1 MKSLCLSLLGLF
13 LLCVAS
19 LSAQAPRT
27 REIDELN
34 WMEFRGLVPGRI
46 QTVLIPTGTVEAHGV
61 THNGTDNTIPTAVA
75 RRIAPGLNALVAPT
89 LNYGITG
96 SLEAF
101 AGGITISPEAYK
113 AFTRDMLRGF
123 ARNGFKNLI
132 VINGHG
138 GNTAA
143 LVEVLEEVGRSEK
156 VRTLVV
162 NWWTYCS
169 DLTLK
174 VFGEDGGH
182 AGWNETAM
190 VQATHP
196 GLVRQELYN
205 DNLATPRAPAGAW
218 TAFPFPS
225 SIILYQPKQGYVKFD
240 EAKAK
245 QYFGECSDK
254 MAGLTQEV
262 IQKWDAAGL
271 YRESAAK

>member
-1 MKSLCLSLLGLF
+1 MRSFLSLLCFTCALW
-13 LLCVAS
+13 
-19 LSAQAPRT
+19 AQSPRT

-34 WMEFRGLVPGRI
+34 WMEFRQLVPQKI

-75 RRIAPGLNALVAPT
+75 RRIAGDLNALVAPT

-101 AGGITISPEAYK
+101 AGGITISPEVYK
-113 AFTRDMLRGF
+113 AFARDLLRGL
-123 ARNGFKNLI
+123 AKNGFKNLVI
-132 VINGHG
+132 VNGHG
-138 GNTAA
+138 GNTEALTAA
-143 LVEVLEEVGRSEK
+143 AEEVGREMR
-156 VRTLVV
+156 VRTMLV
-162 NWWTYCS
+162 NWWSYC
-169 DLTLK
+169 DDITKK

-196 GLVRQELYN
+196 QLVRKELYN
-205 DNLATPRAPAGAW
+205 DNLATPRAIPGSW

-225 SIILYQPKQGYVKFD
+225 SIILYQPKQGLVRFD

-245 QYFGECSDK
+245 DYFQSCSLKIRDLS
-254 MAGLTQEV
+254 ADV
-262 IQKWDAAGL
+262 ISKWNQAGL
-271 YRESAAK
+271 YQ

>member
-1 MKSLCLSLLGLF
+1 MKTLGFVLLIGGVL
-13 LLCVAS
+13 A
-19 LSAQAPRT
+19 AQTPRT
-27 REIDELN
+27 REVDELN
-34 WMEFRGLVPGRI
+34 WMEFRDLVPSKI
-46 QTVLIPTGTVEAHGV
+46 TTVLIPTGTVEAHGV
-61 THNGTDNTIPTAVA
+61 THNGTDNTIPTAIA
-75 RRIAPGLNALVAPT
+75 RRIAPSMNALVAPT

-101 AGGITISPEAYK
+101 AGGITISNETYK
-113 AFTRDMLRGF
+113 AFVVDILRGF
-123 ARNGFKNLI
+123 ARHGMKNLI
-132 VINGHG
+132 IVNGHG
-138 GNTAA
+138 GNTAMLTA
-143 LVEVLEEVGRSEK
+143 AAEEVGRSER

-169 DLTLK
+169 DLTFK

-196 GLVRQELYN
+196 QLVRKELYN
-205 DNLATPRAPAGAW
+205 DKLATPRATPGSW

-245 QYFGECSDK
+245 EYFNGCSDK
-254 MAGLTQEV
+254 IGGLGKELIEKWDMAGLY
-262 IQKWDAAGL
+262 K
-271 YRESAAK
+271 

>member
-1 MKSLCLSLLGLF
+1 MKMTFFALCFVTVLF
-13 LLCVAS
+13 G
-19 LSAQAPRT
+19 QAPRT
-27 REIDELN
+27 REIDDLN
-34 WMEFRGLVPGRI
+34 WMEFKDLVPSKI

-61 THNGTDNTIPTAVA
+61 THNGTDNTIPTAIA
-75 RRIAPGLNALVAPT
+75 RRIAPSMNALVAPT

-101 AGGITISPEAYK
+101 AGGITISDDAYRL
-113 AFTRDMLRGF
+113 FVRDILRGF
-123 ARNGFKNLI
+123 ARHGMKNLI
-132 VINGHG
+132 IINGHG

-143 LVEVLEEVGRSEK
+143 LNAVAEEVGRSER

-162 NWWTYCS
+162 NWWTFCG

-196 GLVRQELYN
+196 HLVRKELYSEK
-205 DNLATPRAPAGAW
+205 LATARATPGSW

-225 SIILYQPKQGYVKFD
+225 SIILYQPKQGYVQFD
-240 EAKAK
+240 EVKAK
-245 QYFGECSDK
+245 QYFNSCSDK
-254 MAGLTQEV
+254 IGSLGQEV
-262 IQKWDAAGL
+262 IEKWNLAGL
-271 YRESAAK
+271 YLR

>member
-1 MKSLCLSLLGLF
+1 MKYVILLSISLGLW
-13 LLCVAS
+13 
-19 LSAQAPRT
+19 AQSPRT

-34 WMEFRGLVPGRI
+34 WMEFKQLVSQRI

-75 RRIAPGLNALVAPT
+75 RRIAPDLNALVAPV

-113 AFTRDMLRGF
+113 AFTRDLMRGL
-123 ARNGFKNLI
+123 AKNGFKNLI
-132 VINGHG
+132 IVNGHG
-138 GNTAA
+138 GNTEA
-143 LVEVLEEVGRSEK
+143 LTEVMEEVGREMR
-156 VRTLVV
+156 VRTMIV
-162 NWWTYCS
+162 NWWSYCG

-196 GLVRQELYN
+196 QLVRKELYN
-205 DNLATPRAPAGAW
+205 ENLASPRAIPGSWA
-218 TAFPFPS
+218 AFPFPS
-225 SIILYQPKQGYVKFD
+225 SIILYQPKQGMVRFD

-245 QYFGECSDK
+245 EYFGSCSEKIRDLAK
-254 MAGLTQEV
+254 DV
-262 IQKWDAAGL
+262 IAKWNLAGL
-271 YRESAAK
+271 YQ

>member
-1 MKSLCLSLLGLF
+1 MRIILVGLIVALTILGQ
-13 LLCVAS
+13 S
-19 LSAQAPRT
+19 PRT
-27 REIDELN
+27 REVDELN
-34 WMEFRGLVPGRI
+34 WMEFKDLVPGKI
-46 QTVLIPTGTVEAHGV
+46 TTVLIPTGTLEAHGV
-61 THNGTDNTIPTAVA
+61 THNGADNTVPTAIA

-101 AGGITISPEAYK
+101 AGGITISEEAYRL
-113 AFTRDMLRGF
+113 FVRDLLRGF
-123 ARNGFKNLI
+123 ARHGMKNLI
-132 VINGHG
+132 IVNGHG

-143 LVEVLEEVGRSEK
+143 LNAVAEEVGRSER
-156 VRTLVV
+156 VRTLIV
-162 NWWTYCS
+162 NWWTYCG

-196 GLVRQELYN
+196 QLVRKEMYSDQM
-205 DNLATPRAPAGAW
+205 ATARPTPGSW
-218 TAFPFPS
+218 TAYPFPS

-245 QYFGECSDK
+245 EYFNSCADK
-254 MAGLTQEV
+254 VGGLGKEV
-262 IQKWDAAGL
+262 IGKWDLAGL
-271 YRESAAK
+271 YQK

>member
-1 MKSLCLSLLGLF
+1 MKRIPLSLALAAL
-13 LLCVAS
+13 VVS
-19 LSAQAPRT
+19 TVSAQTPRT

-34 WMEFRGLVPGRI
+34 WMEFKDLVPQKI
-46 QTVLIPTGTVEAHGV
+46 NTVLIPTGTVEAHGV
-61 THNGTDNTIPTAVA
+61 THNGTDNTIPTAIA
-75 RRIAPGLNALVAPT
+75 RRIAPGMNALVAPT

-101 AGGITISPEAYK
+101 AGGITITDEAYR
-113 AFTRDMLRGF
+113 AFTRDILRGF
-123 ARNGFKNLI
+123 ARHGMKNLI
-132 VINGHG
+132 IVNGHG

-143 LVEVLEEVGRSEK
+143 LNAVAEEVGRSER

-162 NWWTYCS
+162 NWWTFCS
-169 DLTLK
+169 DLTFK

-196 GLVRQELYN
+196 QLVRKELYN
-205 DNLATPRAPAGAW
+205 DNLATPRATPGSW

-240 EAKAK
+240 EGKAK
-245 QYFGECSDK
+245 EYFNSCSDK
-254 MAGLTQEV
+254 IGALGKEV
-262 IQKWDAAGL
+262 IGKWDLAGL
-271 YRESAAK
+271 YAK

>member
-1 MKSLCLSLLGLF
+1 MKHRALIFVLACPLL
-13 LLCVAS
+13 
-19 LSAQAPRT
+19 AQPPRT
-27 REIDELN
+27 REVDELN
-34 WMEFRGLVPGRI
+34 WMEYQALVPGKI
-46 QTVLIPTGTVEAHGV
+46 DTVLIPVGTVEAHGV

-101 AGGITISPEAYK
+101 AGGITIPEETYRP
-113 AFTRDMLRGF
+113 FVREILRGF
-123 ARNGFKNLI
+123 AKQGMKNLI
-132 VINGHG
+132 IVNGHG

-143 LVEVLEEVGRSEK
+143 LNAAAEEVGRAER

-162 NWWTYCS
+162 NWWTFCS
-169 DLTLK
+169 DITIK

-196 GLVRQELYN
+196 QLVRKELYK
-205 DNLATPRAPAGAW
+205 DDLATPRAPAGSW

-245 QYFGECSDK
+245 EYFGSCSDK
-254 MAGLTQEV
+254 IGALGKEV
-262 IQKWDAAGL
+262 IGKWDAARL
-271 YRESAAK
+271 YR

>member
-1 MKSLCLSLLGLF
+1 
-13 LLCVAS
+13 
-19 LSAQAPRT
+19 
-27 REIDELN
+27 
-34 WMEFRGLVPGRI
+34 
-46 QTVLIPTGTVEAHGV
+46 LI
-61 THNGTDNTIPTAVA
+61 
-75 RRIAPGLNALVAPT
+75 APT

-101 AGGITISPEAYK
+101 AGGITISDDTYR
-113 AFTRDMLRGF
+113 AFVRDVLKGF
-123 ARNGFKNLI
+123 ARHGMKNLI
-132 VINGHG
+132 LVNGHG

-143 LVEVLEEVGRSEK
+143 LNAAAEEVGRSER

-162 NWWTYCS
+162 NWWTFCG

-196 GLVRQELYN
+196 QLVRPELYK
-205 DNLATPRAPAGAW
+205 DSLATPRAPAGSW

-225 SIILYQPKQGYVKFD
+225 SIILYQPKQGYPKFD

-245 QYFGECSDK
+245 QYFNGCSDK
-254 MAGLTQEV
+254 IADLSKE
-262 IQKWDAAGL
+262 IIIKWDAARL
-271 YRESAAK
+271 YR